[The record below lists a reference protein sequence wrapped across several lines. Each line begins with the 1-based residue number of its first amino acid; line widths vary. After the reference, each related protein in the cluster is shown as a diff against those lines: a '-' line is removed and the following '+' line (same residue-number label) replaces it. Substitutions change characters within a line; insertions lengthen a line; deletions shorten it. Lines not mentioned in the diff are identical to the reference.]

1 MQTIRQSQLT
11 DKQVNEKDQLILSLS
26 QGLIQNQPLRIK
38 EELMR
43 GLENIC
49 RHFSAQRVII
59 FTINWQKN
67 QFSCKYEYH
76 TENVPS
82 VSRFMQGLSF
92 DDYALWGKFAN
103 RRNYFYIHDTDNIPD
118 SYPLDKR
125 LFSLTASR
133 SFLQIPIIFQD
144 SLKGFMAISHQD
156 RSYEFSSP
164 DIQFLKTASEMFTF
178 MLLKTEEKLSIAL
191 PNHFSSYEQKK
202 KKINKTREKEFSDES
217 FKESEKHNSP
227 VIKQKFNESASE
239 KKETLKNETPDVNKI
254 FESVDYGVAI
264 FDLKKDDFQFV
275 NSRFAQLF
283 NFEPNKP
290 DKRESIFKVFRDSG
304 YNTKDFFSYYN
315 YKISKDFSLTFNDK
329 YLTGNVNHV
338 TNSETLVVSLQDITP
353 VADYEKVEKI
363 FNRQL
368 RILSETAIALFSQK
382 PENIYKF
389 IGETA
394 YKLTGN
400 GVVIVNEYNKQE
412 GFLQTR
418 FVKGIGFS
426 INAITKLLGKHP
438 LNKKYPLDMKSEHYK
453 RIISYQLQNIEG
465 GIHELSLG
473 NISQPVASKIEK
485 HINTNK
491 YFMSGLYVNDT
502 LYGSIS
508 FMMRSD
514 SFANN
519 YIMETFSRMVSHA
532 LHADKVDQELKH
544 TSALLTNASRI
555 ARMGYWQYH
564 FCTKTLVI
572 NKPLFAG
579 YSTSKRVKDIK
590 IPFEVFLRKYL
601 SPEDAVVAREKFE
614 IASKNTNNENYT
626 FDLEWKFLRKNNP
639 PVYIY
644 SKGVVQQGGWIM
656 GIAQD
661 ISEMKKVELN
671 LWESESKFKNLID
684 QSLDSIIVIQ
694 DDGKI
699 TEWNPQTEKL
709 TLIPARNVLDKNV
722 WDIEMKL
729 IYKPQ
734 WKDKPALEVKEKLR
748 RRFFQ
753 FFSMNHKTRF
763 LTTEISIKNSI
774 DEVKELSVTSF
785 VFNAN
790 QRKYL
795 CRISK
800 DITLLK
806 KARER
811 EKQKEITKGT
821 AEAKELF
828 LDNMSHEMRTPL
840 GGIIG
845 MTEILMHS
853 GLNEHQFE
861 MLKVVKESSDSLLE
875 LISNIHEISTIDAN
889 KIVIHKREF
898 VLRHLLEK
906 ILSTFRAVATQKS
919 IKFQMIN
926 NAPSHLVLVGDD
938 FRLQQVLTNLVG
950 NALKFT
956 PTGGEVTLEAH
967 VQKKSDLTSQ
977 LRFVVKDTGIGIT
990 DDKTSILFEKF
1001 TQADSSYTRQHD
1013 GAGIGLYISRQ
1024 IIEMMGGKIG
1034 VTSQINKGSTFW
1046 IQINLPTRN

>member
-1 MQTIRQSQLT
+1 MQIVKEFQLT
-11 DKQVNEKDQLILSLS
+11 DKQVNEKGQLILSLS
-26 QGLIQNQPLRIK
+26 QGLNQNHPERIK
-38 EELMR
+38 EEIMR

-59 FTINWQKN
+59 FTINGLKN
-67 QFSCKYEYH
+67 KFSSTYEYH
-76 TENVPS
+76 TPAIPA
-82 VSRFMQGLSF
+82 VSKFLQNLSF
-92 DDYALWGKFAN
+92 DDYALWGKFAA

-125 LFSLTASR
+125 LFSLTGSR
-133 SFLQIPIIFQD
+133 SFLQIPIVFKD
-144 SLKGFMAISHQD
+144 SLKGFIAISHQD
-156 RSYEFSSP
+156 KRYQFSSP
-164 DIQFLKTASEMFTF
+164 DIQFLKTATELLTF
-178 MLLKTEEKLSIAL
+178 MLLKTEESQSPSLLNQFATDPQKQNEESKAL
-191 PNHFSSYEQKK
+191 
-202 KKINKTREKEFSDES
+202 EKERLSGRL
-217 FKESEKHNSP
+217 KEKENHDQPPSKPPSSEP
-227 VIKQKFNESASE
+227 VPEKNKGIKREAE
-239 KKETLKNETPDVNKI
+239 DVNKI
-254 FESVDYGVAI
+254 FESIDYGVAI

-275 NSRFAQLF
+275 NTRFSQLF
-283 NFEPNKP
+283 NFDPNKSE
-290 DKRESIFKVFRDSG
+290 KRESIFKVFRDSG
-304 YNTKDFFSYYN
+304 YNTKDFFSYHN
-315 YKISKDFSLTFNDK
+315 YKISKDFSLTYNDK
-329 YLTGNVNHV
+329 YLTGSVNHV
-338 TNSETLVVSLQDITP
+338 ANSEKLVVSTQDITP

-368 RILSETAIALFSQK
+368 RILSETAIVLFSQK
-382 PENIYKF
+382 PDNIYKF

-394 YKLTGN
+394 YLLTGN

-426 INAITKLLGKHP
+426 MNAITKLLGKHP
-438 LNKKYPLDMKSEHYK
+438 LNKKYPLDMKSEHYN
-453 RIISYQLQNIEG
+453 RIIRHQLQEVEG

-473 NISQPVASKIEK
+473 SISQPVASKIEK

-491 YFMSGLYVNDT
+491 YFVSGLYVNDT

-514 SFANN
+514 SFANS

-544 TSALLTNASRI
+544 TSALLTDASRI

-572 NKPLFAG
+572 NKRLFADQN
-579 YSTSKRVKDIK
+579 SSKRVKDIK
-590 IPFEVFLRKYL
+590 IPLDVFLRKYL

-614 IASKNTNNENYT
+614 NASKNAQNLHYT
-626 FDLEWKFLRKNNP
+626 FDFEWKFLRKDKQ
-639 PVYIY
+639 PVYIF

-699 TEWNPQTEKL
+699 TEWNPQTEKI
-709 TLIPARNVLDKNV
+709 TLIPSRNVLDKNV
-722 WDIEMKL
+722 WDVEMEL
-729 IYKPQ
+729 IHKPE

-753 FFSMNHKTRF
+753 LFSMNHKARF
-763 LTTEISIKNSI
+763 FTTEISIKNSI

-811 EKQKEITKGT
+811 EKQKEITKG
-821 AEAKELF
+821 AAQAKELF

-853 GLNEHQFE
+853 GLNEHQHD

-875 LISNIHEISTIDAN
+875 LISNIHEMSTIDAN
-889 KIVIHKREF
+889 KIVIHEREF
-898 VLRHLLEK
+898 VLKHLLEK
-906 ILSTFRAVATQKS
+906 IVSTFRAVSTQKS
-919 IKFQMIN
+919 IKFKMIN

-967 VQKKSDLTSQ
+967 VQKHSELTSH
-977 LRFVVKDTGIGIT
+977 LRLVVKDTGIGIT

-1034 VTSQINKGSTFW
+1034 VTSKINKGSTFW

>member
-1 MQTIRQSQLT
+1 MQIVKESHISE
-11 DKQVNEKDQLILSLS
+11 KQVNEKDQLVLSLS
-26 QGLIQNQPLRIK
+26 GGLNQNHPDRVK
-38 EELMR
+38 EELML
-43 GLENIC
+43 GLEKIC
-49 RHFSAQRVII
+49 HHFVAQRVII
-59 FTINWQKN
+59 FTINEQKN
-67 QFSCKYEYH
+67 KFSCQHEYH
-76 TENVPS
+76 TPALQS
-82 VSRFMQGLSF
+82 VSKFLQDLSF
-92 DDYALWGKFAN
+92 DDYALWGKFAS
-103 RRNYFYIHDTDNIPD
+103 RRNYFFIPDTDNIPE

-125 LFSLTASR
+125 LFSLTGSQ
-133 SFLQIPIIFQD
+133 SFLQIPMVFRD

-156 RSYEFSSP
+156 KRYEFSTA
-164 DIQFLKTASEMFTF
+164 DIHFLKTVTELLTF
-178 MLLKTEEKLSIAL
+178 MLLKTEEKQPPA
-191 PNHFSSYEQKK
+191 
-202 KKINKTREKEFSDES
+202 
-217 FKESEKHNSP
+217 
-227 VIKQKFNESASE
+227 VIKQFSPEPKQKAEEIKTHEKRSLKDEIKIKEKHDQDAFKEKIRESVIQ
-239 KKETLKNETPDVNKI
+239 KNEKILKTDSDVTRV
-254 FESVDYGVAI
+254 FESLDYGVAI
-264 FDLKKDDFQFV
+264 FDLKKENFQFV
-275 NSRFAQLF
+275 NTRFAQLF
-283 NFEPNKP
+283 NLEPGKP
-290 DKRESIFKVFRDSG
+290 EKKEIIFKAFTDNG
-304 YNTKDFFSYYN
+304 YNIRDFFSYHN
-315 YKISKDFSLTFNDK
+315 YQISKDFSLTYNDK

-338 TNSETLVVSLQDITP
+338 ANSETLVVSTQDITP

-363 FNRQL
+363 FSRQL
-368 RILSETAIALFSQK
+368 RILSETAIELFSKK

-394 YKLTGN
+394 YNLTGN

-412 GFLQTR
+412 SFLQTR

-426 INAITKLLGKHP
+426 MNAITKLLGKHP
-438 LNKKYPLDMKSEHYK
+438 LNKKYPLDMKSEHYNK
-453 RIISYQLQNIEG
+453 IIHHQLQEIKG

-473 NISQPVASKIEK
+473 SISQPVARKIEK
-485 HINTNK
+485 HINTSK
-491 YFMSGLYVNDT
+491 YFVSGLYVNDT

-532 LHADKVDQELKH
+532 LHADKVAQELKH
-544 TSALLTNASRI
+544 TTALLTDASRI

-564 FCTKTLVI
+564 FCSKTLVI
-572 NKPLFAG
+572 NKKLFADHH
-579 YSTSKRVKDIK
+579 SDKRVKDIK
-590 IPFEVFLRKYL
+590 IPLELFLKKYL
-601 SPEDAVVAREKFE
+601 SPEDAVIAREKFE
-614 IASKNTNNENYT
+614 NASKNANNLHYT
-626 FDLEWKFLRKNNP
+626 FDFEWKFLRKDKQP
-639 PVYIY
+639 IYIF

-661 ISEMKKVELN
+661 VSEMKKVELN
-671 LWESESKFKNLID
+671 LWESETKFKNLID

-709 TLIPARNVLDKNV
+709 TLMPARNVLDKNV
-722 WDIEMKL
+722 WDVEMEL
-729 IYKPQ
+729 IHKPE
-734 WKDKPALEVKEKLR
+734 WKDKPSLEVKEKLR
-748 RRFFQ
+748 RRFFRL
-753 FFSMNHKTRF
+753 FSINYKTRF
-763 LTTEISIKNSI
+763 FTTEIAIKNSI
-774 DEVKELSVTSF
+774 DEIKELSVTSF

-811 EKQKEITKGT
+811 EKQKEIIKG
-821 AEAKELF
+821 AAQAKELF
-828 LDNMSHEMRTPL
+828 LDNMSHEMRTPMS
-840 GGIIG
+840 GIIG

-853 GLNEHQFE
+853 GLNEHQYD

-875 LISNIHEISTIDAN
+875 LISNIHEMSTIDAN
-889 KIVIHKREF
+889 KIIIHEREF
-898 VLRHLLEK
+898 VLKHLLEK
-906 ILSTFRAVATQKS
+906 IISTFRAVSFQKN
-919 IKFQMIN
+919 IRFELIN
-926 NAPSHLVLVGDD
+926 NAPPHLVLLGDD

-967 VQKKSDLTSQ
+967 VQKLSELTSR
-977 LRFVVKDTGIGIT
+977 LRLVVKDTGIGIS

-1001 TQADSSYTRQHD
+1001 TQADSSYTREHD

-1034 VTSQINKGSTFW
+1034 VSSQIKKGSNFW